1 VKISTPTLSAV
12 FLMAAGAL
20 MAGCSS
26 GASSIGASSGMTP
39 NGFRSPRTM
48 SINGMLITAAHPN
61 FGVRNHLV
69 PMAPDK
75 NNKKRALYQYAPSFD
90 DGSLA
95 VFDYPKSDKQIGS
108 IGDISEA
115 QGECTNVLFGSGKK
129 TFWVT
134 SSGGLTTDEFKVGG
148 SSPINALSAPSGD
161 TPVGCAIDPAT
172 GNLASTII
180 NNGAVVIYTKASGPG
195 TVSQSPLIE
204 AFFAGYDTDSNL
216 YVDGFNN
223 QDEFGF
229 VELKQGSSTWETLST
244 SNSIE
249 FPGQVQFDGKYITV
263 NDQEAHDIFGYTCK
277 GTSCTLKRT
286 VSLSGSSD
294 CDQTWIGNGVAFCP
308 DAGNGDIE
316 VYKYPAGGSPIA
328 TLTGTA
334 TFAGLLAIVQARK

>member
-1 VKISTPTLSAV
+1 
-12 FLMAAGAL
+12 
-20 MAGCSS
+20 
-26 GASSIGASSGMTP
+26 
-39 NGFRSPRTM
+39 
-48 SINGMLITAAHPN
+48 
-61 FGVRNHLV
+61 
-69 PMAPDK
+69 MAPDK
-75 NNKKRALYQYAPSFD
+75 NDKKKALYQYAASFG

-115 QGECTNVLFGSGKK
+115 QGECANVLFGAGKK

-134 SSGGLTTDEFKVGG
+134 ASGTDQIFEFKVGG
-148 SSPINALSAPSGD
+148 NPIKTLNTPSGD
-161 TPVGCAIDPAT
+161 VPVGCGIDPAT
-172 GNLASTII
+172 GNLVATII
-180 NNGAVVIYTKASGPG
+180 NTGAVVVYPKASGSG

-204 AFFAGYDTDSNL
+204 AFFAGYDKGSNL

-223 QDEFGF
+223 QDEFGL
-229 VELKQGSSTWETLST
+229 VELEKGSSTWETLST
-244 SNSIE
+244 SNSVE
-249 FPGQVQFDGKYITV
+249 FPGQVQFDGKYVTV

-294 CDQTWIGNGVAFCP
+294 CDQTWIGNRVVFCP
-308 DAGNGDIE
+308 DAGNGDVE